1 MTALGQNLATILI
14 GRFFAGLF
22 GVAPI
27 AVLGGIITDCWN
39 AVYRGVALAFCIC
52 LVFAGPTFG
61 PIVGGF
67 IVENTS
73 WRWTMWVVV
82 IAGLALGFVAVF
94 TYPESYPPKV
104 LQIRAR
110 SIRRKMDNPTIVSPL
125 DLEGLSL
132 EKVFQLYLVRP
143 WVLFFTEPILVSLT
157 FYQAFIYGLM
167 YICYQSYPI
176 AFMEVRG
183 WSQGFA
189 SLALIGIIV
198 GVVMGTATVV
208 IYNQLYFKRKV
219 QANDGKFEPEA
230 RLPLMIFGGCLVP
243 TGLFWYAWTS
253 DPSIPWPSE
262 VCAGIL
268 VGWGMYTIFIQC
280 FSYIIDCYTDMANS
294 AMAANGAVRSV
305 FGAVFPLFANYMY
318 HNLGVDW
325 ASSLVGFLT
334 LAMVPVPIIFYY
346 YGARIRARSKKA
358 RSSAQSLP
366 FLSGTTQNIAP
377 FLGICNAEFNHCAC
391 LSVLY
396 LLLERLRIKSQLIAP
411 DDLFLIRDSLE
422 KLTAVIY
429 CEKCPQRYFSI
440 IQNAV
445 ILGVVC
451 LCIAESYARVLEA
464 IDREEAR
471 ASRTGEQKLVNIF
484 MIAGGLLSGQS
495 DLESSYPFSAEISP
509 AEWKV
514 LMRRLVKAEVLGIEG
529 RRDKC
534 FLALIEQLDERQRR
548 WHETPPAPDCP
559 PGYRSTCRFPDRIPT
574 CLKLIDDARKL
585 VDLLDI

>member
-1 MTALGQNLATILI
+1 MARSHNRSHSVIYERMKEVHSDAVHRTGDVEHEGASMGNEQVFQQVLLQFSALFNLVVTISSSIFASAEDKVATEFAVGQEVTVLGTSLFLVGYIVGPLLFGPLSEKFGRKWPLIVGVCLSSVFGLMTTLGQNLATIFI

-39 AVYRGVALAFCIC
+39 ALYRGVALAFCIC

-104 LQIRAR
+104 LQIRAK

-167 YICYQSYPI
+167 YVCYQSYPI

-325 ASSLVGFLT
+325 ASSLVGFLA
-334 LAMVPVPIIFYY
+334 LVMVPVPIIFYY

-358 RSSAQSLP
+358 R
-366 FLSGTTQNIAP
+366 F
-377 FLGICNAEFNHCAC
+377 
-391 LSVLY
+391 
-396 LLLERLRIKSQLIAP
+396 
-411 DDLFLIRDSLE
+411 
-422 KLTAVIY
+422 
-429 CEKCPQRYFSI
+429 
-440 IQNAV
+440 
-445 ILGVVC
+445 
-451 LCIAESYARVLEA
+451 
-464 IDREEAR
+464 
-471 ASRTGEQKLVNIF
+471 
-484 MIAGGLLSGQS
+484 
-495 DLESSYPFSAEISP
+495 
-509 AEWKV
+509 
-514 LMRRLVKAEVLGIEG
+514 
-529 RRDKC
+529 
-534 FLALIEQLDERQRR
+534 
-548 WHETPPAPDCP
+548 
-559 PGYRSTCRFPDRIPT
+559 RS
-574 CLKLIDDARKL
+574 
-585 VDLLDI
+585 

>member
-1 MTALGQNLATILI
+1 MENEQVVQQVLLQFSGADDKLHPHNWHIARRVWTTLILALFNLVVTISSSIFASAEDKVATEFAVGQEVIVLGTSVFLVNLAIIFI

-39 AVYRGVALAFCIC
+39 AVYRGVALAFRIC

-157 FYQAFIYGLM
+157 FYQAFIYGL
-167 YICYQSYPI
+167 IQ
-176 AFMEVRG
+176 A
-183 WSQGFA
+183 FA
-189 SLALIGIIV
+189 SLALIGKVV

-262 VCAGIL
+262 
-268 VGWGMYTIFIQC
+268 C

-325 ASSLVGFLT
+325 ASSLVGFLA

-358 RSSAQSLP
+358 R
-366 FLSGTTQNIAP
+366 F
-377 FLGICNAEFNHCAC
+377 
-391 LSVLY
+391 
-396 LLLERLRIKSQLIAP
+396 
-411 DDLFLIRDSLE
+411 
-422 KLTAVIY
+422 
-429 CEKCPQRYFSI
+429 
-440 IQNAV
+440 
-445 ILGVVC
+445 
-451 LCIAESYARVLEA
+451 
-464 IDREEAR
+464 
-471 ASRTGEQKLVNIF
+471 
-484 MIAGGLLSGQS
+484 
-495 DLESSYPFSAEISP
+495 
-509 AEWKV
+509 
-514 LMRRLVKAEVLGIEG
+514 
-529 RRDKC
+529 
-534 FLALIEQLDERQRR
+534 
-548 WHETPPAPDCP
+548 
-559 PGYRSTCRFPDRIPT
+559 RS
-574 CLKLIDDARKL
+574 
-585 VDLLDI
+585 